1 MNIYKVELYNYEY
14 YFSIFI
20 TVTAYG
26 PRGAKENAQHLVE
39 HMFKDPDQWT
49 VENIIEEKNF

>member
-1 MNIYKVELYNYEY
+1 MNFYKVELYNCEY

-20 TVTAYG
+20 TTTAYG
-26 PRGAKENAQHLVE
+26 QRGAKENAQYLIE
-39 HMFKDPDQWT
+39 QMFKDPDQWT